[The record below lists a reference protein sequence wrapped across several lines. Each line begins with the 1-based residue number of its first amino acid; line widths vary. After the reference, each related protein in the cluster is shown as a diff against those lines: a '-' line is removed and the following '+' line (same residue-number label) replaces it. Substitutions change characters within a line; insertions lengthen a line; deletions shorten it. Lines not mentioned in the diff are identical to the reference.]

1 MLGALAIALRA
12 TARALPL
19 QSDIDALELEVELR
33 FRNVPG
39 ILNSEQSSQQFG
51 VAHALPIP
59 KDRHFPSPHPLQVPM
74 RLESFVIA
82 ELGTSIHQVPD
93 VTKVRFYSDIGQ
105 YT

>member
-74 RLESFVIA
+74 RQHYYRRANGKHSRRWLVRCKLESC
-82 ELGTSIHQVPD
+82 
-93 VTKVRFYSDIGQ
+93 
-105 YT
+105 